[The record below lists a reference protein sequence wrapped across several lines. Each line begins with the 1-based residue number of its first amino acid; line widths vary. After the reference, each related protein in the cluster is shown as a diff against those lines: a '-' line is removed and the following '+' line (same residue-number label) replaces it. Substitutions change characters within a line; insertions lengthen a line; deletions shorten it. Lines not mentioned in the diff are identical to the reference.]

1 MQSRPSLKKINGA
14 DISDDVTD
22 EVWEQEF
29 HKIDINKN
37 GFISFGEF
45 CKYVTKFIV
54 TPKKFVEDITNEKH
68 DMFEEDPGNNDD
80 SVAATTDAPPAVE
93 SAGVTS
99 SSAQESG
106 AVVSTSVETTNR
118 GTTDAVD
125 SVETMEPV
133 QDVAAPVSE
142 PA

>member
-106 AVVSTSVETTNR
+106 AVVSTSVETTNP